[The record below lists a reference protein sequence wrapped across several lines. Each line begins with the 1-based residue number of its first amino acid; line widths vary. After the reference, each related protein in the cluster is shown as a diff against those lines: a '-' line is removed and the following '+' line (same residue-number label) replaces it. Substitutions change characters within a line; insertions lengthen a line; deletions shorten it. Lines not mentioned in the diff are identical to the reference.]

1 MDAVLFI
8 TLAVIMTI
16 RNIGDIDKQASV
28 AVTDAEITVD
38 NTNRVSKLNENFY
51 ECPDAFTVIS
61 RTLGF

>member
-1 MDAVLFI
+1 
-8 TLAVIMTI
+8 MTI
-16 RNIGDIDKQASV
+16 RNIGDIDKQASM

-38 NTNRVSKLNENFY
+38 NTNRVSKLNENYY